1 MSAET
6 ESIDREPLIIMVKVE
21 DSALLEGL
29 IGVDTI
35 MVDSI
40 LIAITEEDKYI
51 KIIFRELQITF
62 QGI

>member
-1 MSAET
+1 MLAET

-21 DSALLEGL
+21 DSAILEGL

-35 MVDSI
+35 MVGSI

-51 KIIFRELQITF
+51 KIIF
-62 QGI
+62 

>member
-35 MVDSI
+35 MVGSI
-40 LIAITEEDKYI
+40 LIAITEEDKYLR
-51 KIIFRELQITF
+51 IIFLKNYK
-62 QGI
+62 

>member
-6 ESIDREPLIIMVKVE
+6 ESIDRGPLIIMVKVE

-35 MVDSI
+35 MVGSI

-51 KIIFRELQITF
+51 RIIF
-62 QGI
+62 